1 MKMPIKSQIKNKGRT
16 GDTQKKK
23 RIKKR
28 IINETRISK
37 VKLNVPPINNI

>member
-23 RIKKR
+23 ELKNALSMKPGLVR
-28 IINETRISK
+28 
-37 VKLNVPPINNI
+37 